1 MHQLDDL
8 MSDLAKAK
16 DIEAAAQMDVSDRA
30 QDHRDTKA
38 KLDRAE
44 QCLAAASENVTRL
57 RRTLHRVIEAQT
69 HSMFDD
75 DLCVDGPAEV

>member
-1 MHQLDDL
+1 MQQLDDL

-30 QDHRDTKA
+30 VDERLAQSR
-38 KLDRAE
+38 RAWAE
-44 QCLAAASENVTRL
+44 SCLESASEQVTKI
-57 RRTLHRVIEAQT
+57 RRELHRVIEAQT

-75 DLCVDGPAEV
+75 DLEPITND

>member
-1 MHQLDDL
+1 MQLDDL

-16 DIEAAAQMDVSDRA
+16 DIEAAAKMDVSDRA
-30 QDHRDTKA
+30 QDHRDTKV

-44 QCLAAASENVTRL
+44 QHLSAASERVTML
-57 RRTLHRVIEAQT
+57 RRRVHGLIEMHT

-75 DLCVDGPAEV
+75 DPVFSEAAND